1 MDINKLLKITD
12 MYAKTNWRKY
22 FDEDASPAVSNYIS
36 MNGDKLYPWIFQILK
51 GAIEENLEEVAIIKF
66 TDSKMFATIDKSE
79 YKDLLNKMM
88 DYFVSKEEYEQ
99 CGAIRDL
106 ITAIDN
112 PPPPKPKRKYTK
124 RKNKIDNKNNI

>member
-1 MDINKLLKITD
+1 

-22 FDEDASPAVSNYIS
+22 FDEDASPAVSNYIA
-36 MNGDKLYPWIFQILK
+36 MNGDKLYPWILQILK

-88 DYFVSKEEYEQ
+88 DYFVSKEQYEQ

-106 ITAIDN
+106 ITSIDN
-112 PPPPKPKRKYTK
+112 PPLPKPKRKYTK
-124 RKNKIDNKNNI
+124 RTTKLQS

>member
-1 MDINKLLKITD
+1 MDINKLLKITN

-22 FDEDASPAVSNYIS
+22 FDEDASPAVHQYLTQ
-36 MNGDKLYPWIFQILK
+36 NGDRLYPWILK
-51 GAIEENLEEVAIIKF
+51 IIQQAVEENLEEVALIKF

-88 DYFVSKEEYEQ
+88 EYFIEKEQYEQ

-106 ITAIDN
+106 IVSIDN
-112 PPPPKPKRKYTK
+112 PPIPKPKRKYTK
-124 RKNKIDNKNNI
+124 RKDKTT

>member
-1 MDINKLLKITD
+1 MDINKLLKITN

-22 FDEDASPAVSNYIS
+22 FDEDASPAVSNYIA
-36 MNGDKLYPWIFQILK
+36 MNGDKLYPWILQILK

-88 DYFVSKEEYEQ
+88 DYFVSKEQYEQ

-106 ITAIDN
+106 IVSIDT
-112 PPPPKPKRKYTK
+112 PPLPKPKRKYTK
-124 RKNKIDNKNNI
+124 RTTKLQS